1 MILRHN
7 ARHPEDPIPLPQW
20 ITESPDN
27 YATLKRPLPE
37 SKTERTYI
45 YDVDYRCD
53 PWDNPHIYDHNKLAF
68 KIQIPNPQP
77 QPRETHHFPPPPSPI
92 LKNPGPSPTV
102 PVTVTSTPIN
112 AEDIICI
119 EDKTLWQQKTE
130 DPTIDSSSPPPTQT
144 APATAMT
151 RSNDAEIEY
160 PTSLPD
166 DLDVI
171 KEFIQHDKD
180 DDYIPLMSAIT
191 LKKKKRMLFLPVDF
205 NSVKI
210 DALVDSGAYI
220 NAISERDAEKLRQD
234 ANQCIIHKAPP
245 PPFKVQYA
253 NAELEQPLATYTLR
267 FKIGNYTFE
276 ETFIVMNQMSF
287 PIIGLAFLRKHAAI
301 LDTAQGTIDFP
312 KIQITMALTD
322 EMQKCNLKPI
332 TIKTEA
338 KHTIPAQA
346 TRIIYAVIPVTTE
359 HTITGTIQPLP
370 QFDENSKLI
379 VAPAITTARN
389 KKVAIKVANTTDFPY
404 TIAPDTKI
412 AELQIL
418 KPEETKLIRPVDIDA
433 LNLLTEHDDV
443 VTYINALMQV
453 DKPEDIEEKFWFPT
467 PDNPGNEQEHTT
479 IQKRILKE
487 LRELAE
493 LEKLDPT
500 ENAESR
506 QKFLSLF
513 KWTDSLITGKDREN
527 LETTLVEFND
537 IFARHRLDIGMNT
550 QFKVSLTPRDDKP
563 VYTQSLPVPINLK
576 EDLTV
581 ELALMHKYGIITTL
595 PFSKYAS
602 PIFAQRKPNGKL
614 RLLVDLRK
622 INALIADDYINNNHP
637 VSTLSDAAQHLAGKK
652 LFCKLDCSQAYHCL
666 QMADQR
672 SVELL
677 AFNFASRTFAYRR
690 LAQGL
695 SRALSAFSSFM
706 REYLDAVIKADQ
718 CAQYVDDIG
727 IAANTTEQ
735 LIKNI
740 RAVFKCI
747 RQAGLKLTI
756 EKCHFGVTQV
766 EFLGRT
772 ITPDG
777 IAPQDQK
784 VKNFLSKVRFPKSK
798 KQVQKYIGF
807 VNYYRNYI
815 PRLSEKLIGMY
826 ELLKAD
832 AKIKISEELVD
843 NFKEIN
849 DSLAEACGLALRQ
862 PLAGKQYV
870 LMTDASFRASGYALM
885 IEENDEKK
893 ILSKKKTFAPVA
905 FGSRVFSPAQLKMS
919 IYCKEFL
926 AIYHAFLEYSHI
938 LWETTIPTLVLTD
951 NRSVTRFFQTKTTP
965 PALWNACDYVLQF
978 NFRIMHV
985 AGSQNTAA
993 DFLSRLELTPK
1004 EKVQLK
1010 LRDDILTA
1018 PIEVNLQSS
1027 DVADEEQ
1034 LFFLPDE
1041 EEESEQEIFARKA
1054 LSKQRANDEH
1064 KKIFLPVTEVIKIP
1078 LNSAVYAFG
1087 AIKENA
1093 RIRNEQDA
1101 DPLLKALK
1109 QRVSHEEY
1117 DKHLLKTEPR
1127 GRHLLRHEER
1137 IIMKDGVLM
1146 RKYYGED
1153 GSVTHNQVIIP
1164 KHLVPE
1170 LLSTLH
1176 GKTNKHPGIT
1186 KMIQECRAKY
1196 YFPGLARK
1204 IRAWV
1209 TSCPDCIANKRIDT
1223 RQIRPKML
1231 SNTEFTLGPEDCL
1244 EVDILPNLPSSNGY
1258 QHIVTMMDV
1267 FSRYLFAYPTQD
1279 MTAKTVAR
1287 CIIDVMTRHCY
1298 LPTVILTD
1306 KGSQFRSEIV
1316 DQIARTLDM
1325 RISHATTKHAQ
1336 TIGILERTHASLKTS
1351 LKISTGERRSMW
1363 HKYVQIAVMNYN
1375 TSYHESLGCE
1385 PTTVFHGRIPYNILD
1400 IKLGLKPEWKKD
1412 NNDELTDQLQ
1422 KQIAEIQQAAKDNL
1436 MQSYLKYKQY
1446 YDKKA
1451 TATPLKVNDY
1461 CYVLNPKA
1469 DNQSMKLAFKDC
1481 IWTGPYIIV
1490 KVLSNN
1496 NYVVRRTG
1504 TRYTQTLHR
1513 IRLRL
1518 YAPNQ
1523 RVPDVTVRRED
1534 YLPDPEVKTTHN
1546 DWYAQAWET
1555 EFGEVLF
1562 GDTTENAKEETT
1574 ITEITDTIESDEHT
1588 TQNDVVQ
1595 TTTSEIT
1602 TENDVAQ
1609 TATNTTAEGDKTPPD
1624 NVTSFNL
1631 DVSDNPYILTPP
1643 PLESPPKTPELPPI
1657 VVGYNP
1663 RKVGR
1668 YNLRPNPKPNVDPDF
1683 RMLDS
1688 ATTEELRQTHA

>member
-27 YATLKRPLPE
+27 YATLKRPLPK

-119 EDKTLWQQKTE
+119 EDKTLWQQKPE

-144 APATAMT
+144 APATAIT

-171 KEFIQHDKD
+171 KEFIHDKD

-191 LKKKKRMLFLPVDF
+191 LKKRKRMLFLPVDF

-220 NAISERDAEKLRQD
+220 NAISERDAEKFRQD

-379 VAPAITTARN
+379 VAPAITTARS

-418 KPEETKLIRPVDIDA
+418 KPEETKLIRPVDIAA

-506 QKFLSLF
+506 HKFLSLF
-513 KWTDSLITGKDREN
+513 KWTDSLITGKDRES
-527 LETTLVEFND
+527 LESTLVEFND

-595 PFSKYAS
+595 PFSMYAS
-602 PIFAQRKPNGKL
+602 PLFAQRKPNGKL
-614 RLLVDLRK
+614 KLLVDLRK

-690 LAQGL
+690 LAEGL

-740 RAVFKCI
+740 RAVFKRI
-747 RQAGLKLTI
+747 REAGLKLTI

-777 IAPQDQK
+777 IAQMK
-784 VKNFLSKVRFPKSK
+784 RKNQNKKS
-798 KQVQKYIGF
+798 
-807 VNYYRNYI
+807 
-815 PRLSEKLIGMY
+815 
-826 ELLKAD
+826 
-832 AKIKISEELVD
+832 
-843 NFKEIN
+843 
-849 DSLAEACGLALRQ
+849 SL
-862 PLAGKQYV
+862 GKPSANNV
-870 LMTDASFRASGYALM
+870 
-885 IEENDEKK
+885 
-893 ILSKKKTFAPVA
+893 P
-905 FGSRVFSPAQLKMS
+905 
-919 IYCKEFL
+919 
-926 AIYHAFLEYSHI
+926 
-938 LWETTIPTLVLTD
+938 TT
-951 NRSVTRFFQTKTTP
+951 N
-965 PALWNACDYVLQF
+965 
-978 NFRIMHV
+978 M
-985 AGSQNTAA
+985 
-993 DFLSRLELTPK
+993 
-1004 EKVQLK
+1004 
-1010 LRDDILTA
+1010 
-1018 PIEVNLQSS
+1018 
-1027 DVADEEQ
+1027 
-1034 LFFLPDE
+1034 
-1041 EEESEQEIFARKA
+1041 
-1054 LSKQRANDEH
+1054 
-1064 KKIFLPVTEVIKIP
+1064 KKIFLPKSPKSSKYPSTPQYMHSERSK
-1078 LNSAVYAFG
+1078 
-1087 AIKENA
+1087 KT
-1093 RIRNEQDA
+1093 
-1101 DPLLKALK
+1101 
-1109 QRVSHEEY
+1109 HESE
-1117 DKHLLKTEPR
+1117 
-1127 GRHLLRHEER
+1127 
-1137 IIMKDGVLM
+1137 
-1146 RKYYGED
+1146 
-1153 GSVTHNQVIIP
+1153 
-1164 KHLVPE
+1164 
-1170 LLSTLH
+1170 
-1176 GKTNKHPGIT
+1176 TNK
-1186 KMIQECRAKY
+1186 M
-1196 YFPGLARK
+1196 
-1204 IRAWV
+1204 
-1209 TSCPDCIANKRIDT
+1209 
-1223 RQIRPKML
+1223 
-1231 SNTEFTLGPEDCL
+1231 
-1244 EVDILPNLPSSNGY
+1244 
-1258 QHIVTMMDV
+1258 
-1267 FSRYLFAYPTQD
+1267 
-1279 MTAKTVAR
+1279 
-1287 CIIDVMTRHCY
+1287 
-1298 LPTVILTD
+1298 
-1306 KGSQFRSEIV
+1306 
-1316 DQIARTLDM
+1316 
-1325 RISHATTKHAQ
+1325 Q
-1336 TIGILERTHASLKTS
+1336 T
-1351 LKISTGERRSMW
+1351 
-1363 HKYVQIAVMNYN
+1363 
-1375 TSYHESLGCE
+1375 
-1385 PTTVFHGRIPYNILD
+1385 PY
-1400 IKLGLKPEWKKD
+1400 
-1412 NNDELTDQLQ
+1412 
-1422 KQIAEIQQAAKDNL
+1422 
-1436 MQSYLKYKQY
+1436 
-1446 YDKKA
+1446 
-1451 TATPLKVNDY
+1451 
-1461 CYVLNPKA
+1461 
-1469 DNQSMKLAFKDC
+1469 
-1481 IWTGPYIIV
+1481 
-1490 KVLSNN
+1490 
-1496 NYVVRRTG
+1496 
-1504 TRYTQTLHR
+1504 
-1513 IRLRL
+1513 
-1518 YAPNQ
+1518 
-1523 RVPDVTVRRED
+1523 
-1534 YLPDPEVKTTHN
+1534 
-1546 DWYAQAWET
+1546 
-1555 EFGEVLF
+1555 
-1562 GDTTENAKEETT
+1562 
-1574 ITEITDTIESDEHT
+1574 
-1588 TQNDVVQ
+1588 
-1595 TTTSEIT
+1595 
-1602 TENDVAQ
+1602 
-1609 TATNTTAEGDKTPPD
+1609 
-1624 NVTSFNL
+1624 
-1631 DVSDNPYILTPP
+1631 
-1643 PLESPPKTPELPPI
+1643 
-1657 VVGYNP
+1657 
-1663 RKVGR
+1663 
-1668 YNLRPNPKPNVDPDF
+1668 
-1683 RMLDS
+1683 
-1688 ATTEELRQTHA
+1688 